1 MSSYNDL
8 DALKANY
15 QAIHDAGTS
24 WADLAGDLGQQL
36 PADSALMRWLAAQA
50 REEAAAPKAAAPR
63 SRKAA
68 GPATTAAGDTDE

>member
-8 DALKANY
+8 DALKVNY

-24 WADLAGDLGQQL
+24 WADLASDLGKQM
-36 PADSALMRWLAAQA
+36 PADSALVRWLAGQA
-50 REEAAAPKAAAPR
+50 REETAADTKTAPR

-68 GPATTAAGDTDE
+68 GPSSTAAGDTDA